1 MDNRSTS
8 KEKEMTFSK
17 EIKEGTKKSHSA
29 AENTA
34 FVKSFLRG
42 VVSKDSYK
50 VLVADLYFVYR
61 TMEEE
66 VRKLKDHPVVGKIN
80 LPELER
86 VDNLERDLRYFYG
99 PIWRGLIEP
108 TEACERYCNRIIEV
122 ANDEPELL
130 VGHHYTRY
138 LGDLSGGQILKNIAE
153 KAMNLKGEGLYFYE
167 FDKIDSAK
175 EYKTKY
181 RTILDEL
188 PLTESQQ
195 NAIIVEAN
203 WAFRLNMHM
212 FDQLQGNGFWSFIKM
227 IIGFIISITNN
238 WRRGT

>member
-8 KEKEMTFSK
+8 QEKEMTFSK

-29 AENTA
+29 AENTS

-50 VLVADLYFVYR
+50 VLVADLYFVY
-61 TMEEE
+61 TAIEEDFRIFKNDP
-66 VRKLKDHPVVGKIN
+66 VIGKLY

-86 VDNLERDLRYFYG
+86 VNSLERDLRYYYG
-99 PIWRGLIEP
+99 PMWRSLIQP
-108 TEACERYCNRIIEV
+108 TKACQRYVDRIHEV
-122 ANDEPELL
+122 AKTEPELL

-138 LGDLSGGQILKNIAE
+138 LGDLSGGQILKNIAQ

-167 FDKIDSAK
+167 FDKIDNAK

-181 RTILDEL
+181 RSILDEL

-212 FDQLQGNGFWSFIKM
+212 FDQLEGNSLKSFIQI
-227 IIGFIISITNN
+227 IIGFIKGKLT
-238 WRRGT
+238 

>member
-1 MDNRSTS
+1 
-8 KEKEMTFSK
+8 MTFSK
-17 EIKEGTKKSHSA
+17 EIKIGTKKSHSA
-29 AENTA
+29 AENTS

-50 VLVADLYFVYR
+50 VLVADLYFVYDA
-61 TMEEE
+61 MEQE
-66 VRKLKDHPVVGKIN
+66 VRRLKDHPVVGKIN

-86 VDNLERDLRYFYG
+86 VNNLERDLRYFYG
-99 PIWRGLIEP
+99 PVWRGLIKP
-108 TEACERYCNRIIEV
+108 SEACQRYVNRIREV
-122 ANDEPELL
+122 AKSEPELL

-153 KAMNLKGEGLYFYE
+153 KAMNLKGEGLYFYD
-167 FDKIDSAK
+167 FHKIDDAK
-175 EYKTKY
+175 IYKTKY
-181 RTILDEL
+181 RSILDEL

-212 FDQLQGNGFWSFIKM
+212 FDQLKGNGFWSFIKM

>member
-1 MDNRSTS
+1 MDNSST
-8 KEKEMTFSK
+8 EEEEMTFSK

-99 PIWRGLIEP
+99 PIWRSIVTP
-108 TEACERYCNRIIEV
+108 TEACQRYVDRIREV
-122 ANDEPELL
+122 AKDEPELL

-153 KAMNLKGEGLYFYE
+153 KAMNLNGEGLYFYQFE
-167 FDKIDSAK
+167 KIDSAK

-181 RTILDEL
+181 RSILDEL

-212 FDQLQGNGFWSFIKM
+212 FDQLQGNGFWSFIKL
-227 IIGFIISITNN
+227 IIGFLKSITNN
-238 WRRGT
+238 WRRVK

>member
-1 MDNRSTS
+1 MDNSST
-8 KEKEMTFSK
+8 EEEEMTFSK

-29 AENTA
+29 AENTS

-42 VVSKDSYK
+42 VISKDSYK
-50 VLVADLYFVYR
+50 VLVADLYFVYDA
-61 TMEEE
+61 MEQE
-66 VRKLKDHPVVGKIN
+66 VRRLKDHPVVGKIN

-86 VDNLERDLRYFYG
+86 VNNLERDLRYFYG
-99 PIWRGLIEP
+99 PIWRGLIKP
-108 TEACERYCNRIIEV
+108 SEACERYVNRIREV
-122 ANDEPELL
+122 AKDEPELL

-153 KAMNLKGEGLYFYE
+153 KALDLKDNQGLYFYD
-167 FDKIDSAK
+167 FHKIDDAK
-175 EYKTKY
+175 IYKTKY
-181 RTILDEL
+181 RSILDEL

-212 FDQLQGNGFWSFIKM
+212 FNELEGNGIWSFIK
-227 IIGFIISITNN
+227 IIISFIKSLFNK
-238 WRRGT
+238 

>member
-1 MDNRSTS
+1 
-8 KEKEMTFSK
+8 MTFSK

-50 VLVADLYFVYR
+50 VLVSDLYFVYR

-66 VRKLKDHPVVGKIN
+66 VRKLKDHPVVGKLN

-86 VDNLERDLRYFYG
+86 VNNLERDLRYYYG
-99 PIWRGLIEP
+99 PIWRSIVTP
-108 TEACERYCNRIIEV
+108 TEACQRYVDRIREV
-122 ANDEPELL
+122 AKDEPELL

-167 FDKIDSAK
+167 FEKIDDAK

-181 RTILDEL
+181 RTILDKL
-188 PLTESQQ
+188 PLNESQQ
-195 NAIIVEAN
+195 NMIIVEAN

-212 FDQLQGNGFWSFIKM
+212 FDQLEGNGIWSFIK
-227 IIGFIISITNN
+227 IIISFIKSLFNK
-238 WRRGT
+238 

>member
-1 MDNRSTS
+1 MDNSST
-8 KEKEMTFSK
+8 EEEEMTFSK
-17 EIKEGTKKSHSA
+17 EIKIGTKKSHSA

-66 VRKLKDHPVVGKIN
+66 VRKLKDHPVVGKLN

-99 PIWRGLIEP
+99 PIWRSIVTP
-108 TEACERYCNRIIEV
+108 TEACQRYVDRIHEV
-122 ANDEPELL
+122 AGTEPELL
-130 VGHHYTRY
+130 IGHHYTRY

-153 KAMNLKGEGLYFYE
+153 KAMNLKGEGLYFYD
-167 FDKIDSAK
+167 FHKIDDAK
-175 EYKTKY
+175 IYKTKY
-181 RTILDEL
+181 RSILDEL

-195 NAIIVEAN
+195 NAIITEAN
-203 WAFRLNMHM
+203 YAFRLNMYM
-212 FDQLQGNGFWSFIKM
+212 FDTLEGNSLVSFFKVL
-227 IIGFIISITNN
+227 IGVI
-238 WRRGT
+238 RGKLT